1 MGRVMS
7 LTLVQKIWDIL
18 TNDYKTVENLDTFKI
33 KIKKWKSENCPCR
46 LCKADIDRVSFYFFK
61 KVKSLNYF

>member
-1 MGRVMS
+1 MGRVMF

-46 LCKADIDRVSFYFFK
+46 LCNADIDTVSFLFLK
-61 KVKSLNYF
+61 K